1 MNMITLEYV
10 WIDGENNL
18 RSKVRVV
25 DGSDL
30 DIDNIPDWNFDGSST
45 CQAKGNDSEII
56 LKPCA
61 TFNTNYD
68 MYGYSDFEYM
78 NHINDF
84 EYMNHIL
91 VMCETYTPDGI
102 PSPSNHRVYA
112 DRVFN
117 QALGEEPWFGLEQE
131 YFIIDKKTN
140 KPLGFPL
147 DDNDNAK
154 QGQYYC
160 SVGANNAYGRKI
172 AEEHLLCCIQAD
184 IKISGINAEVA
195 PGQWEFQIGPCEGVS
210 QGDHLW
216 MARFLLHKI
225 AEKYN
230 VLIDFHPKPLD
241 GDWNGSG
248 CHANYST
255 KNMRH
260 GTSDKTGL
268 EYIDDAIRKLESK
281 HLEHMEVYGKDNHL
295 RMSGEHETSSY
306 HVFSDGVANRGASV
320 RRGHDTIK
328 NKRGYFEDR
337 RPSSNCDPYLVT
349 GKIFETTILS

>member
-1 MNMITLEYV
+1 MSMLTLEYG

-25 DGSDL
+25 DESNF

-45 CQAKGNDSEII
+45 CQAKGDDSEII

-61 TFNTNYD
+61 TFNTNYN
-68 MYGYSDFEYM
+68 MYAYS
-78 NHINDF
+78 DF

-102 PSPSNHRVYA
+102 PCPSNHRVYA

-147 DDNDNAK
+147 DDDGHTK

-172 AEEHLLCCIQAD
+172 AEEHLLSCIQAD

-195 PGQWEFQIGPCEGVS
+195 PGQWEFQIGPCVGVS

-225 AEKYN
+225 AEKHN
-230 VLIDFHPKPLD
+230 VLIDFHPKPLN

-255 KNMRH
+255 KNMRR
-260 GTSDKTGL
+260 GTNDKTGL
-268 EYIDDAIRKLESK
+268 EYIDDAIRKLKSK
-281 HLEHMEVYGKDNHL
+281 HREHMEVYGNDNHL

>member
-1 MNMITLEYV
+1 MSMITLEYV

-18 RSKVRVV
+18 RSKVRVI
-25 DGSDL
+25 DRL
-30 DIDNIPDWNFDGSST
+30 HFDIDNIPDWNFDGSST

-61 TFNTNYD
+61 NFNTNYHS
-68 MYGYSDFEYM
+68 GIS
-78 NHINDF
+78 DF

-91 VMCETYTPDGI
+91 VMCETYTPNGI
-102 PSPSNHRVYA
+102 PCPNNHRVYA
-112 DRVFN
+112 NRVFN
-117 QALGEEPWFGLEQE
+117 QALDEEPWFGLEQE
-131 YFIIDKKTN
+131 YFIIDTKTN

-147 DDNDNAK
+147 DDGDAK

-160 SVGANNAYGRKI
+160 SVGSNNAYGRKI
-172 AEEHLLCCIQAD
+172 AEEHLLSCIQAD

-195 PGQWEFQIGPCEGVS
+195 PGQWEFQIGPCVGVS

-255 KNMRH
+255 KNMRL

-268 EYIDDAIRKLESK
+268 EYIDNAIRKLESN
-281 HLEHMEVYGKDNHL
+281 HLEHMEVYGNDNHL